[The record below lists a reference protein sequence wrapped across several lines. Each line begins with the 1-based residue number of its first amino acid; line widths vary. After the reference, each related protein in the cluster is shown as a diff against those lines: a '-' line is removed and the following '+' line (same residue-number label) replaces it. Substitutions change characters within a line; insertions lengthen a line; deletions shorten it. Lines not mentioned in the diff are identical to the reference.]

1 MKLGTLKNGTYDGAL
16 VVVSRDLSRCVAV
29 PDIALTLQA
38 ALDNWKTLAPKLEGI
53 SRKLNAGEM
62 PQAPVFDP
70 SEAAA
75 PLPRAYQFADGSL
88 FTSHME
94 LMSAWRKIPPPPL
107 FFKEPFVYQ
116 GCSDELLG
124 PRDPIPHAC
133 DDWGLDFESEIA
145 VVVDAVPA
153 RTLAAK
159 AADHIKLVMICNDVS
174 LRGLIPHELSKEFG
188 FYQSKPPSAFSPVA
202 VTPDELGAAWTG
214 SRLNLSVHTTYNGK
228 AFGHP
233 NAGGES
239 IFGFTDLIAHLTRTR
254 SLGPGT
260 IIGSGTVSNDDRS
273 VGSSCIAERRAI
285 ETIDRGAPI
294 TPWMKVGDQ
303 VRIEVFDA
311 EGRSVFGAIDQT
323 VVPMS

>member
-1 MKLGTLKNGTYDGAL
+1 
-16 VVVSRDLSRCVAV
+16 
-29 PDIALTLQA
+29 
-38 ALDNWKTLAPKLEGI
+38 
-53 SRKLNAGEM
+53 M

-88 FTSHME
+88 YISHME

-107 FFKEPFVYQ
+107 FFEEPFVYQ

-124 PRDPIPHAC
+124 PRDPIPHAF

-214 SRLNLSVHTTYNGK
+214 SRLNLSVHRPTTVK
-228 AFGHP
+228 TSDIRTRAVK
-233 NAGGES
+233 S
-239 IFGFTDLIAHLTRTR
+239 IFGFNDLIAHLTRTR
-254 SLGPGT
+254 
-260 IIGSGTVSNDDRS
+260 VSVRAPLLAPALCRMMTALLARAVSRS
-273 VGSSCIAERRAI
+273 VAPSRPSIGARRSR
-285 ETIDRGAPI
+285 RG
-294 TPWMKVGDQ
+294 
-303 VRIEVFDA
+303 
-311 EGRSVFGAIDQT
+311 
-323 VVPMS
+323 